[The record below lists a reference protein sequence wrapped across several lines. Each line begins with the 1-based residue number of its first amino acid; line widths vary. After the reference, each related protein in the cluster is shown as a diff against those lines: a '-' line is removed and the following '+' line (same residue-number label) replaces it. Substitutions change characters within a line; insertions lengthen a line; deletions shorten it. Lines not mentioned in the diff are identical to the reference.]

1 MIVEI
6 KEIED
11 QEKYEINGKLVYKDK
26 SGIWQCDSELSRTEK
41 EAFKKFAQSWGTN
54 NKEGFN
60 GEAHNF
66 H

>member
-6 KEIED
+6 KEIEH
-11 QEKYEINGKLVYKDK
+11 QEKYEINEKLVYKDQF
-26 SGIWQCDSELSRTEK
+26 GNWQCQCELSRTEK
-41 EAFKKFAQSWGTN
+41 EAFKKFAKSWGDN

>member
-6 KEIED
+6 KEIEH
-11 QEKYEINGKLVYKDK
+11 QEKYEINEKLVYKDQF
-26 SGIWQCDSELSRTEK
+26 GNWQCQCELSRTEK
-41 EAFKKFAQSWGTN
+41 EAFKKFAKSWEDN

>member
-26 SGIWQCDSELSRTEK
+26 SGNWQCGYELSRTEK
-41 EAFKKFAQSWGTN
+41 EAFKKFAKSWGDN